1 MDHLDEL
8 RLSCAAK
15 IAALADALRD
25 IQPDLAPCPRASLVA
40 VREQIYFGWEHPLA
54 HAEGKVLLFDKY
66 ERDSWWS
73 KAAAELVQSG
83 GVTRGNRLLERDHVE
98 PISVIVH
105 DLLAVRRT
113 PEDTA
118 ALLQERLVT
127 CTVLTSEH
135 RCLARAH
142 GKGWERYA
150 DVGIEYRCGL
160 PD

>member
-54 HAEGKVLLFDKY
+54 HAEGKVLLF
-66 ERDSWWS
+66 ERVRARQLVVQGCGRAS
-73 KAAAELVQSG
+73 VQSG

-98 PISVIVH
+98 PISG
-105 DLLAVRRT
+105 D
-113 PEDTA
+113 E
-118 ALLQERLVT
+118 
-127 CTVLTSEH
+127 CTIS
-135 RCLARAH
+135 
-142 GKGWERYA
+142 
-150 DVGIEYRCGL
+150 
-160 PD
+160 